1 MNDPLEPRK
10 FVDAY
15 GKVAL
20 FSLVYVVGAQLS
32 LFNVLSSFGI
42 PFYHIYVRYGKVCLV
57 SATMMSWVQ
66 VWVDCLLTDSEVFIL
81 FAENS
86 QILLKNSVTL
96 KLGQNKKGQK
106 IFYLHRFLNP
116 FLQLAAEK
124 KDSKNGAARTFF
136 GPSYFVTA
144 LL

>member
-66 VWVDCLLTDSEVFIL
+66 VWIDCLLTDSEVFIL

-86 QILLKNSVTL
+86 QILLKISVTL
-96 KLGQNKKGQK
+96 KPGQNKKGQK
-106 IFYLHRFLNP
+106 TVQLENFL
-116 FLQLAAEK
+116 
-124 KDSKNGAARTFF
+124 
-136 GPSYFVTA
+136 V
-144 LL
+144 LLILTRL

>member
-42 PFYHIYVRYGKVCLV
+42 PFYHIYVRYGKVCLI

-66 VWVDCLLTDSEVFIL
+66 VWIDCLLTDSEVFIL

-86 QILLKNSVTL
+86 QILLKISIILILDLNFHASSSTL
-96 KLGQNKKGQK
+96 
-106 IFYLHRFLNP
+106 
-116 FLQLAAEK
+116 
-124 KDSKNGAARTFF
+124 SKNWVVNNIKST
-136 GPSYFVTA
+136 
-144 LL
+144 

>member
-42 PFYHIYVRYGKVCLV
+42 PFYHIYVRYGKVCLI
-57 SATMMSWVQ
+57 SGTNMSWVQ
-66 VWVDCLLTDSEVFIL
+66 IRVELIV
-81 FAENS
+81 
-86 QILLKNSVTL
+86 
-96 KLGQNKKGQK
+96 
-106 IFYLHRFLNP
+106 Y
-116 FLQLAAEK
+116 
-124 KDSKNGAARTFF
+124 
-136 GPSYFVTA
+136 
-144 LL
+144 